1 MPAKRPVSPYH
12 HGDLHASLRRAAW
25 DVVGEAGARGVTL
38 RECARRA
45 GVSHAA
51 PAHHFGSLDGLLY
64 EVAADG
70 FERMGAVI
78 DESLRRE
85 EHAVLACGLG
95 YVRFATSWP
104 HQFRLMLGT
113 NIGDDAPA
121 RLREAAGAVLQRLRD
136 ALRTVWVA
144 RHGSE
149 PPPAVLDERAALG
162 WSAAHGYASLAI
174 EHRTVNLALPP
185 ARRVFAP
192 ILEALLVIDERGAG
206 AGERRPQQRSHARG
220 TPINASRSVRGGRK

>member
-1 MPAKRPVSPYH
+1 MPIPPKRFETPYH

-25 DVVGEAGARGVTL
+25 DVVGDVGARGVTL

-51 PAHHFGSLDGLLY
+51 PAHHFGSLAGLLD

-70 FERMGAVI
+70 FERMNAVI
-78 DESLRRE
+78 DKTLASS
-85 EHAVLACGLG
+85 EHPVLACGLG
-95 YVRFATSWP
+95 YVRFATTWP
-104 HQFRLMLGT
+104 QHFRLMLGT
-113 NIGDDAPA
+113 DIVESSSL
-121 RLREAAGAVLQRLRD
+121 RLREASGAVLQRLRD
-136 ALRTVWVA
+136 VLRDVWVA

-149 PPPAVLDERAALG
+149 PTAAVLDERAALG

-185 ARRVFAP
+185 ARKVFAP
-192 ILEALLVIDERGAG
+192 ILEALLV
-206 AGERRPQQRSHARG
+206 P
-220 TPINASRSVRGGRK
+220 